1 MEVQLPDGF
10 KTDSGIVYDKAK
22 IGEITGRQQNYLMDL
37 KGLKSGLN
45 HIDKLLTDLVEGFYT
60 QDGSKYQGSLSSAL
74 NKISISDIE
83 ALLVRIRE
91 NTYGNIY
98 YLNSICSH
106 CEAENK
112 QKLDLSTL
120 AITRSADAD
129 KEKIVEITLPKS
141 GKKAQL
147 KLMGLDS
154 LHKSWKIFE
163 KNQAE
168 LMTATGSLALKSLD
182 GKVDPTSEDLKSLP
196 VLDIKYINDEYGKI
210 GGKMDT
216 TITHQCKECG
226 KDFDTRL
233 NVVDPNFFNLTSA
246 FSQENT

>member
-1 MEVQLPDGF
+1 M
-10 KTDSGIVYDKAK
+10 
-22 IGEITGRQQNYLMDL
+22 N
-37 KGLKSGLN
+37 
-45 HIDKLLTDLVEGFYT
+45 
-60 QDGSKYQGSLSSAL
+60 SLC
-74 NKISISDIE
+74 
-83 ALLVRIRE
+83 
-91 NTYGNIY
+91 T
-98 YLNSICSH
+98 H

-120 AITRSADAD
+120 LVTSSAAED

-141 GKKAQL
+141 GKKVQL

-163 KNQAE
+163 KNQSE
-168 LMTATGSLALKSLD
+168 LMTATASLALKSLD

-196 VLDIKYINDEYGKI
+196 VLDIKYINDEYSKI

-233 NVVDPNFFNLTSA
+233 NVVDPNFFSLTSA
-246 FSQENT
+246 YSQENS

>member
-37 KGLKSGLN
+37 KGLKSGLS
-45 HIDKLLTDLVEGFYT
+45 HIDKLLTDLVQGFFT
-60 QDGSKYQGSLSSAL
+60 QDGSQYQGSLVSAL
-74 NKISISDIE
+74 HKISISDIE
-83 ALLVRIRE
+83 TLLVKIRE
-91 NTYGNIY
+91 NTYGNVY
-98 YLNSICSH
+98 YMNSRCTH
-106 CEAENK
+106 CDAENK
-112 QKLDLSTL
+112 QKLDLSSL
-120 AITRSADAD
+120 AITPSEVAD
-129 KEKIVEITLPKS
+129 KEKKVEITLPRS
-141 GKKAQL
+141 GKKAEL

-163 KNQAE
+163 KNQSE
-168 LMTATGSLALKSLD
+168 LMTATASLALKSLD

-196 VLDIKYINDEYGKI
+196 VMDIKYINDEYSKI

-216 TITHQCKECG
+216 TITHECKECG

-233 NVVDPNFFNLTSA
+233 NVVDPNFFSLTSA
-246 FSQENT
+246 FSQENS

>member
-10 KTDSGIVYDKAK
+10 KTESGMIYDKAK

-37 KGLKSGLN
+37 KSLKSGLN
-45 HIDKLLTDLVEGFYT
+45 HVDKLLEDLVEGFYT
-60 QDGSKYQGSLSSAL
+60 QDGNKYQGSLSSGL
-74 NKISISDIE
+74 KKISISDIE

-98 YLNSICSH
+98 YMNSKCTH
-106 CEAENK
+106 CEADNK

-120 AITRSADAD
+120 AVTCTSAENKD
-129 KEKIVEITLPKS
+129 KLVEITLPKS

-163 KNQAE
+163 KSTAE
-168 LMTATGSLALKSLD
+168 LLTATGSLALKSLD
-182 GKVDPTSEDLKSLP
+182 GKADPTSEDLKSLP
-196 VLDIKYINDEYGKI
+196 VLDIKYINDEYSKL

-216 TITHQCKECG
+216 TITHECKECG

-233 NVVDPNFFNLTSA
+233 NVVDPNFFSLT
-246 FSQENT
+246 

>member
-1 MEVQLPDGF
+1 MDVVLPDGF
-10 KTDSGIVYDKAK
+10 KTELGMVYDRAK
-22 IGEITGRQQNYLMDL
+22 IGEITGKQQNYLMDL

-45 HIDKLLTDLVEGFYT
+45 HIDKLLTDLVEGFYS
-60 QDGSKYQGSLSSAL
+60 QDGSKYQGSMSSAL
-74 NKISISDIE
+74 NRISISDIE
-83 ALLVRIRE
+83 TLLVRIRE

-98 YLNSICSH
+98 FMNSKCSH

-112 QKLDLSTL
+112 QKLDLTSLLVTS
-120 AITRSADAD
+120 SAPED
-129 KEKIVEITLPKS
+129 KEKTLEITLPRS

-163 KNQAE
+163 KNQSE
-168 LMTATGSLALKSLD
+168 LLTATASLALKSLD

-196 VLDIKYINDEYGKI
+196 VLDIRHINDEYAKI

-216 TITHQCKECG
+216 TITHECKECG

-233 NVVDPNFFNLTSA
+233 NVVDPNFFSLTSA
-246 FSQENT
+246 SSQESL